1 MLGLLS
7 KARHLRTS
15 LGLSS
20 NEREEFAFDPASGIP
35 REEQKEI
42 LQEIDKLS
50 MQSRISVSS
59 EAFAVH
65 AAKKGVLFPVVVIIA
80 AVVAAGAGFGVFS
93 FLFQR
98 GETQIARE
106 DTATITA
113 EGKLIEQVKK
123 ESEAR
128 LQEKNQQ
135 IGQIQGRLAEID
147 RQRQDLQANMDAK
160 VRDRETQLRAAMAAE
175 MDAEKARLQKLG
187 MTDQAIQ
194 KRLAD
199 LEAQKNAANAKE
211 LDSYRAKAEEDR
223 RKSEAALKEQQDQF
237 NASLAQAN
245 AERQKVVSD
254 SKQREADLQAQLAQK
269 TQESETA
276 QARAQKQL
284 EALTSAKQQ
293 EDLAAQQLV
302 GLYAVAQSDI
312 AARDFKKA
320 LTSLQAIGNYV
331 NSPDVTALSG
341 MAKRRSVDIFIVD
354 SLRSL
359 VENEMAKEKVDTA
372 SLVAASDQIAAIRA
386 QVAEADAQLRAGQ
399 LAAAEKLYGDA
410 LAAIPEISRSYA
422 YFTSRAKGVESTRA
436 AALRAG
442 LSQAEAAFDAGHY
455 PEMLAAYR
463 EALSYLPESSARLDK
478 TIANLS
484 SVSDAAASQKTRTEQ
499 SRAAAPLLSQ
509 GTALLKA
516 GQLTEAV
523 AQFLTVLS
531 TYPMSTQAG
540 AAAKG
545 ISDAAS
551 RLNAQSGT
559 AVKDQSDQVAR
570 LTDQLNTLQK
580 QLDASTAEIL
590 RIKKSI
596 IALLGTKQDPAA
608 ADSTALMAALNDK
621 FGSLTNAG
629 SASPGLQGQLDSA
642 NQKNAQLNATLTRLN
657 TDNTRLTSEL
667 NAARDEAARQT
678 ALAAQAQAALAQ
690 AQGSQSGSS
699 PTTPAAADPRL
710 SAADLKKVQEFE
722 SLVAS
727 YLDYSKKEDANLA
740 RYDAQKALMLSLGS
754 RDSFFASLGSF
765 FDGLLGRVKRYEAQS
780 SIAGID
786 TGRRGAL
793 DDVIGVMTGLANQK
807 SPDQQKSFLD
817 SRLAAEK
824 DPKMKS
830 VLGYLQRIVPAR

>member
-20 NEREEFAFDPASGIP
+20 NEREEYAFDPASGIP

-42 LQEIDKLS
+42 LLEIEKLA
-50 MQSRISVSS
+50 MQSRISVSP
-59 EAFAVH
+59 EAFAVK
-65 AAKKGVLFPVVVIIA
+65 AAKKGILFPVIVIVGAI
-80 AVVAAGAGFGVFS
+80 VAAGAGFGIFS

-106 DTATITA
+106 DTSTITA

-160 VRDRETQLRAAMAAE
+160 VRDRESQLRAAMAAE

-187 MTDQAIQ
+187 LTDQAIQ

-199 LEAQKNAANAKE
+199 LEAQKNEANAKDLE
-211 LDSYRAKAEEDR
+211 SFRAKADEDR
-223 RKSEAALKEQQDQF
+223 KKSEAALKEQQDRF

-245 AERQKVVSD
+245 AERQQVLSD
-254 SKQREADLQAQLAQK
+254 SQQREADLQAQLAQK
-269 TQESETA
+269 TQESESA
-276 QARAQKQL
+276 QAKAQKQL
-284 EALTSAKQQ
+284 EALTSQKQQ

-302 GLYAVAQSDI
+302 GLYAVAQADI
-312 AARDFKKA
+312 AAKDYKKA
-320 LTSLQAIGNYV
+320 ITDLQAIGSYV
-331 NSPDVTALSG
+331 DSADVMALSG
-341 MAKRRSVDIFIVD
+341 MAKRRSVDLFIVD
-354 SLRSL
+354 SLRTL
-359 VENEMAKEKVDTA
+359 VENEMAKEKIDTT

-386 QVAEADAQLRAGQ
+386 QVTEADAQLRAGQ

-410 LAAIPEISRSYA
+410 LAAIPEVSRSYA
-422 YFTSRAKGVESTRA
+422 YFTTRAKGVENARV
-436 AALRAG
+436 AALRIG

-455 PEMLAAYR
+455 PEMLTAYK

-478 TIANLS
+478 TLS
-484 SVSDAAASQKTRTEQ
+484 NISSAGDAAVSQKNKTEQ
-499 SRAAAPLLSQ
+499 SRAAAPILSQ

-516 GQLTEAV
+516 GQLTDAV

-531 TYPMSTQAG
+531 TYPLSAQAG
-540 AAAKG
+540 AAARG
-545 ISDAAS
+545 ISDATA
-551 RLNAQSGT
+551 RLNAQSG
-559 AVKDQSDQVAR
+559 ASVKDQSDQVAR
-570 LTDQLNTLQK
+570 LSDQLATFRT

-590 RIKKSI
+590 RIKKSVI
-596 IALLGTKQDPAA
+596 GLLGTRQDPATT
-608 ADSTALMAALNDK
+608 DSTALMSALNDR
-621 FGSLTNAG
+621 FGSLSNAS
-629 SASPGLQGQLDSA
+629 SASPGLQAQLDAA
-642 NQKNAQLNATLTRLN
+642 NQKNAQLSATLTRLN
-657 TDNTRLTSEL
+657 TDNARLTTEL
-667 NAARDEAARQT
+667 SAARDEAARQT
-678 ALAAQAQAALAQ
+678 ALATQAQATQ
-690 AQGSQSGSS
+690 APKAGSS
-699 PTTPAAADPRL
+699 PAQADPRL
-710 SAADLKKVQEFE
+710 SAVDQKKLKEFQG
-722 SLVAS
+722 LVAS
-727 YLDYSKKEDANLA
+727 YVDYAKKEDANLA

-754 RDSFFASLGSF
+754 RDSFFASLGDF

-793 DDVIGVMTGLANQK
+793 DDVIELMTGLANQK
-807 SPDQQKSFLD
+807 SPDQQKRFLD
-817 SRLAAEK
+817 NRLASEK